1 MNNLFKAILII
12 LVVAYIISPA
22 DFMVGP
28 IDDII
33 VALIGA
39 CCMGKPSNTDYDIIE
54 D

>member
-1 MNNLFKAILII
+1 MNSLLKAILII
-12 LVVAYIISPA
+12 LVLAYIISPA

-39 CCMGKPSNTDYDIIE
+39 CFMSSSPKPDYDVI
-54 D
+54 DD